1 MSSLCIGSSI
11 SNESESGSP
20 DLKKLQIKEDLK
32 FDDFKDA
39 DMCGLL
45 FADSNSSVTV
55 GLMNLK
61 SDEQQF
67 RKISVA
73 FPKNLITRPSSCWA
87 FTVVESKLFA
97 TGGRAHETY
106 YCGYGRPV
114 LEVYFC
120 DLRDVVTT
128 NNNSDESLL
137 EFKVATTLNCPKT
150 SPLVVPYKDKIFF
163 IANPC
168 AQVEEEEHSLVANT
182 PCEVLYLGDGEFN
195 VKPLTSS
202 MFWQGGHDLWRKHTG
217 HVVVRNK
224 LYVRVVSGNKVLPT
238 LYCLDM
244 DAEVW
249 EAEYCIRIPQIV
261 KELYQYED
269 ERPWNYVHGDKHLFK
284 LEMDV
289 EDPSVFCFSVE
300 ILNEDDDGDVSKVK
314 VDLKGVVDSMGLEG
328 HCYIYDGWV
337 LPCGEKT
344 SDVFCLMFWIL
355 GWRDDSDYYLGLCK
369 FKLADDGSFNILTR
383 RAIYVPIPMI
393 IGMVKIGFTPGIS
406 KALNIGEYSNELVK
420 RDRELKRRKKRKER
434 KEGRIN
440 EAQIEEAKRDQ
451 YAKRE
456 LPVELYK
463 RYVDEEPIWEAKLW
477 SESKKESEEAIV
489 CDSEVETIVSEEE
502 SIAILKAIF
511 GC

>member
-344 SDVFCLMFWIL
+344 SDVFCLMFWISY
-355 GWRDDSDYYLGLCK
+355 WKDDSEFYLGLCK

-383 RAIYVPIPMI
+383 RAIYVPIPIMI
-393 IGMVKIGFTPGIS
+393 GAVRIGFTSGIS
-406 KALNIGEYSNELVK
+406 KALNLGDYESKLLERNMTLE
-420 RDRELKRRKKRKER
+420 RRKKRKER
-434 KEGRIN
+434 KEGRI
-440 EAQIEEAKRDQ
+440 EPEAKRDQ

-456 LPVELYK
+456 FPMELYR
-463 RYVDEEPIWEAKLW
+463 RYVDDEEEEPIWEAKLW
-477 SESKKESEEAIV
+477 SESKKEEEEAIV

-502 SIAILKAIF
+502 SIAILKSIF